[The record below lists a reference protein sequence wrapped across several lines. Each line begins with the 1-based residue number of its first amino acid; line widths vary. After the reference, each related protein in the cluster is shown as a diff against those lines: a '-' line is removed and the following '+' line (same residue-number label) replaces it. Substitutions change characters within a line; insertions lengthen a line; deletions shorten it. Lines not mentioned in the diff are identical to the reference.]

1 MKNEELG
8 TIGGEPITQEMIEGF
23 TSEFERNWTE
33 TEATVVPTS
42 YGRALAALQS
52 LELTVDEIEALERRA
67 KHEQKPLSFFLR
79 SVLQDKL
86 AG

>member
-1 MKNEELG
+1 MKNDDFG
-8 TIGGEPITQEMIEGF
+8 TIGGEPITQEMIAEF
-23 TSEFERNWTE
+23 VSEFERDWD
-33 TEATVVPTS
+33 EAEIEVKSTS
-42 YGRALAALQS
+42 YGRALSALQS
-52 LELTVDEIEALERRA
+52 LDLTVEEIEALERRA

>member
-1 MKNEELG
+1 MKNDDLG
-8 TIGGEPITQEMIEGF
+8 TIDGRPITQEMIDGF
-23 TSEFERNWTE
+23 SADFERDWTAE
-33 TEATVVPTS
+33 EARAVPTE

-52 LELTVDEIEALERRA
+52 LDFSVDEIEALERRA
-67 KHEQKPLSFFLR
+67 KHEQKPLSYFLR

>member
-1 MKNEELG
+1 MKKDELG
-8 TIGGEPITQEMIEGF
+8 TIGGQPITQEMIEGF
-23 TSEFERNWTE
+23 SSEFERDWAE
-33 TEATVVPTS
+33 DEIVVSATS
-42 YGRALAALQS
+42 HGRALAALQS

-79 SVLQDKL
+79 TVLQDKL

>member
-1 MKNEELG
+1 MKKKDLG
-8 TIGGEPITQEMIEGF
+8 TIGGKPVTNETIEVLV
-23 TSEFERNWTE
+23 SEFEKDWDE
-33 TEATVVPTS
+33 TEVDIVPTS
-42 YGRALAALQS
+42 HGRALAALQS
-52 LELTVDEIEALERRA
+52 LDLTVDEIEALERRA